1 VGQKR
6 LQKAVH
12 DFAVE
17 TASDQSISTGSSTD
31 STSTSN
37 VLVEWKPYQIDPG
50 TKLTGEPFEAYCKRR
65 WGSSSWTDRL
75 RATGTPEGATFGNWQ
90 WWPNTLKSHQWIQY
104 GKEKHNLDTSQA
116 NALLFRA
123 LYEDGEN
130 LSETNTLVNLAAKEF
145 TDWDL
150 DDLCEYLDGNK
161 GATAVDQEIQ
171 SGQQRF
177 GIKGVPF
184 FVVGSDDG
192 SGSSNQKPYAFSGA
206 QTSETFCDIFRELSE
221 RK

>member
-1 VGQKR
+1 MGR
-6 LQKAVH
+6 KAADGMVRIEANSRKLLNEGLVAVVVEEERAIRRREAREGS
-12 DFAVE
+12 DFNL
-17 TASDQSISTGSSTD
+17 SFYLGSST
-31 STSTSN
+31 
-37 VLVEWKPYQIDPG
+37 L
-50 TKLTGEPFEAYCKRR
+50 
-65 WGSSSWTDRL
+65 SS
-75 RATGTPEGATFGNWQ
+75 PC
-90 WWPNTLKSHQWIQY
+90 
-104 GKEKHNLDTSQA
+104 
-116 NALLFRA
+116 
-123 LYEDGEN
+123 EDGEN